1 MNWRK
6 LHRRTAPWL
15 FLILAISALTGMGYR
30 IGRKWFGMEKGAAA
44 GLMDLHTGEWL
55 GEGLSPFYVL
65 VAGVGLVFL
74 LATELV
80 MLRQRGSKIPVRV
93 WHRVL
98 GAVLLLPLLAT
109 AVTGAAYKVG
119 HSWLGWGKG
128 DGEWLMTIHEGAW
141 LGPDLKPF
149 YVLLTGGG
157 LLALGVLGLAIVLR
171 KKSHIGPA

>member
-6 LHRRTAPWL
+6 LHRQLAPWL
-15 FLILAISALTGMGYR
+15 FVILAVSALTGMGYR
-30 IGRKWFGMEKGAAA
+30 LGRRWFGLERDSVGW
-44 GLMDLHTGEWL
+44 LMDVHTGEWL
-55 GEGLSPFYVL
+55 GAALSPFYVL
-65 VAGVGLVFL
+65 VAGLGLVFL
-74 LATELV
+74 LVTGLV
-80 MLRQRGSKIPVRV
+80 MLRQRGSKIRVRV

-119 HSWLGWGKG
+119 FAWLGWGKG

-157 LLALGVLGLAIVLR
+157 LLALGLLGVAIILR
-171 KKSHIGPA
+171 RKSHGSPA

>member
-6 LHRRTAPWL
+6 LHRQLAPWL
-15 FLILAISALTGMGYR
+15 FVILAVSAFTGMGYR
-30 IGRKWFGMEKGAAA
+30 IGRKWFGMEKEAAA
-44 GLMDLHTGEWL
+44 GLMDLHTGAWL
-55 GEGLSPFYVL
+55 GAAVSPFYVL
-65 VAGVGLVFL
+65 VAGGGLVFL
-74 LATELV
+74 LATGLV
-80 MLRQRGSKIPVRV
+80 MLRQRGSKIRVRV

-109 AVTGAAYKVG
+109 AVTGAAYEVG

-157 LLALGVLGLAIVLR
+157 LLALGVLGVAIMLR
-171 KKSHIGPA
+171 RKSHGAPS